1 LIKAH
6 LIKVHVIST
15 KLKIPHTLM
24 QTRHGFKQTKSFYS
38 NTI

>member
-1 LIKAH
+1 
-6 LIKVHVIST
+6 
-15 KLKIPHTLM
+15 M